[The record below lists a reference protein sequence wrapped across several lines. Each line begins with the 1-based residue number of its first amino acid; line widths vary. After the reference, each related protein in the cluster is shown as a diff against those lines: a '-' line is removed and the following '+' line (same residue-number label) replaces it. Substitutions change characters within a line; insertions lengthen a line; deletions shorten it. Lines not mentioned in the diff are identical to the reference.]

1 MKDFTNPKY
10 FLELWLR
17 IIYDVYSDCNDCV
30 LWIISYMDTALN
42 NDVFKYVYFSLRELY
57 QTMLDPFLRMS
68 YADHIIND
76 AMKGANNKKQAH

>member
-1 MKDFTNPKY
+1 
-10 FLELWLR
+10 
-17 IIYDVYSDCNDCV
+17 
-30 LWIISYMDTALN
+30 MDTALN